1 MSDTTTTVESST
13 QPVQSPPKSPTP
25 KAPDAPRDAASEP
38 LGQPG
43 LKALREE
50 REARE
55 ALERQI
61 QPLKDQVQE
70 LQPLKEQME
79 ALRSIFGDKAA
90 DAGQDIVKTLQ
101 QTVDAM
107 QRDGL
112 VDRVARRHGITDD
125 ADVEFLHNA
134 TDEAAMTR
142 LAERLKVP
150 AATPPRTPAPD
161 PAQAN
166 HAPALSQDDAEYEA
180 FFPST
185 PKH

>member
-1 MSDTTTTVESST
+1 MSN
-13 QPVQSPPKSPTP
+13 QPVTFTTSANGAVQTP
-25 KAPDAPRDAASEP
+25 AQPEAQAKPADPAPAPQKVEKREASDP

-43 LKALREE
+43 IKALQAE
-50 REARE
+50 RQARE
-55 ALERQI
+55 ALERELK
-61 QPLKDQVQE
+61 PLKDQMDA
-70 LQPLKEQME
+70 LKG
-79 ALRSIFGDKAA
+79 IFGDKRVE
-90 DAGQDIVKTLQ
+90 GTDIVSALQ
-101 QTVDAM
+101 QQVAQM
-107 QRDGL
+107 QRDSL

>member
-1 MSDTTTTVESST
+1 MT
-13 QPVQSPPKSPTP
+13 
-25 KAPDAPRDAASEP
+25 APRP
-38 LGQPG
+38 
-43 LKALREE
+43 
-50 REARE
+50 
-55 ALERQI
+55 
-61 QPLKDQVQE
+61 
-70 LQPLKEQME
+70 
-79 ALRSIFGDKAA
+79 
-90 DAGQDIVKTLQ
+90 
-101 QTVDAM
+101 
-107 QRDGL
+107 
-112 VDRVARRHGITDD
+112 D

>member
-125 ADVEFLHNA
+125 ADVEFLRA
-134 TDEAAMTR
+134 ASDEAAMTR
-142 LAERLKVP
+142 LAERLKAVSV
-150 AATPPRTPAPD
+150 ASRTPAPD
-161 PAQAN
+161 PAQT
-166 HAPALSQDDAEYEA
+166 APGPAASQEDAEYAA
-180 FFPST
+180 FFPPT
-185 PKH
+185 K